1 MSRDTRAE
9 IIAAAKALFLE
20 KGYRGGTT
28 REIAEKAGIAEVTL
42 FRHFGSKKDLFL
54 SVVKPIFT
62 DSLRNFIRTE
72 EVHDVGALLRK
83 LAADRIGV
91 TGENSDLFRL
101 LFYEMQ
107 FHEDIKSEFS
117 EIVMEILDALGSA
130 VAAGQSRGEF
140 KKIDPK
146 EAGFIFF
153 SSIVGAVILRQI
165 HGLGGEDID
174 NDMAVEVFLDG
185 IRKRK

>member
-1 MSRDTRAE
+1 MQRQ
-9 IIAAAKALFLE
+9 KPYF
-20 KGYRGGTT
+20 K
-28 REIAEKAGIAEVTL
+28 
-42 FRHFGSKKDLFL
+42 KKDIGGVQPGSCGKATLPRSHFFGIL
-54 SVVKPIFT
+54 EALIYFCCQAIFT

-130 VAAGQSRGEF
+130 GAAGQSRGEF

-165 HGLGGEDID
+165 HGLGGEDI
-174 NDMAVEVFLDG
+174 G
-185 IRKRK
+185 Q